1 MHTVR
6 FMVFNLAGHIL
17 PILVALLSVPVI
29 AHHAGVDRLGAL
41 GVVWALV
48 GYFSF
53 LDFGLSRVVTRRVAH
68 ARDRGCLEQEL
79 AQLRGV
85 FWQRAV
91 PGLLVIGVLL
101 LLARRLF
108 AGFLPPGVLGEELVR
123 GWAWIA
129 WCVPVTLATNW
140 LRGAL
145 EGVQR
150 FARVNLLRSIF
161 GAWNYAAPAIASLY
175 WPSLDA
181 LIVGIV
187 LGRILSLAA
196 HAVACLLAEQG
207 ILAGPSSRELA
218 SLRSFFREGGWIT
231 ISNVVSPLMLYS
243 DRFVLGAMLPPR
255 AVAWYVT
262 GQEVMLR
269 TLVIP
274 GALAGVLF
282 PQFAGSAGANGERV
296 LAALYRRGIR
306 VVSALMLPLCALA
319 AAIAYDGLRLW
330 LGESFA
336 ANGHRI
342 VEIVAMGVFANA
354 ISHLPHAW
362 LQATGRADV
371 TARVQ
376 LIELPLYAAGMF
388 IAVSQWG
395 IVGAAA
401 LWTLRVVIDCVA
413 LLHFAGRES
422 AQPVFGVLSAG
433 IVLIAAA
440 GIMSGMKS
448 GWQWRAA
455 SLAVCVGIAAAW
467 AWRGLLAEE
476 DRKELLRIRYGRSI

>member
-6 FMVFNLAGHIL
+6 FVVFNLAGHIL
-17 PILVALLSVPVI
+17 PILVALVSVPVI
-29 AHHAGVDRLGAL
+29 AHHAGVERLGVL

-68 ARDRGCLEQEL
+68 ARDSGFLQQEL
-79 AQLRGV
+79 ALLRGV

-91 PGLLVIGVLL
+91 PGLVVIGGLL
-101 LLARRLF
+101 FLARTLF
-108 AGFLPPGVLGEELVR
+108 AGFLPAGPLGEELAH

-140 LRGAL
+140 LRGSL
-145 EGVQR
+145 EGVHR
-150 FARVNLLRSIF
+150 FARVNLLRSVF

-175 WPSLDA
+175 KPSLDA

-196 HAVACLLAEQG
+196 HAVACLQAEPG
-207 ILAGPSSRELA
+207 ILAGPSPRTLT

-231 ISNVVSPLMLYS
+231 LSNVVNPLMLYA
-243 DRFVLGAMLPPR
+243 DRFVLGALLSPR

-282 PQFAGSAGANGERV
+282 PRFAGSPGADGERV

-319 AAIAYDGLRLW
+319 AAVAYDGLRLW
-330 LGESFA
+330 LGDSFA

-362 LQATGRADV
+362 LQATGRADL
-371 TARVQ
+371 AAKAQ
-376 LIELPLYAAGMF
+376 LTELPLYAAGML
-388 IAVSQWG
+388 IAVLYWG

-401 LWTLRVVIDCVA
+401 MWTLRVVADCV
-413 LLHFAGRES
+413 LLLWLARRES
-422 AQPVFGVLSAG
+422 AQPVFGVLIAG
-433 IVLIAAA
+433 IALIALTGAL
-440 GIMSGMKS
+440 SGL
-448 GWQWRAA
+448 GTGLQWRAA
-455 SLAVCVGIAAAW
+455 SLLVCVGVAAAW
-467 AWRGLLAEE
+467 AWRGLLDED
-476 DRKELLRIRYGRSI
+476 DRKDLLRMRHGKRI